1 MCRPGCPAAAAAWPA
16 DPADHQAGPAPVE
29 GSGPRPGRWLRSRTD
44 HPAVAALIAL
54 LAAVAFALARWQIW
68 AHGNIGRFIL
78 VGRHFATPARLP
90 PGIPLAPTYGYDGQ
104 FFYRLALDPANL
116 SRTAYGIS
124 MDRPYRYMRIGYP
137 ALTWLVSLGQH
148 SLVPVALVAVNIA
161 AIGAMAYFGAVFAR
175 QAGRH
180 ALAGLLLA
188 GYFGLITSL
197 SRDTAEPL
205 AAACLLAGLLAI
217 RARRQVLAAALLAFG
232 ALTRETVMVA
242 VAAIAIVRVIGMVR
256 GRPRPDQH
264 GPDQPRPD
272 QHGPDQHGPDQ
283 HGPDQHGP
291 GRDDL
296 PWVVPAVVFAVWQV
310 VVKAAT
316 GSIPLLADGG
326 RNAGAPFIA
335 PLSALKTALVH
346 LNVHQF
352 DQYDL
357 WLLEVAIL
365 ALLSV
370 VALTA
375 LRSTSAPVHE
385 RLAFVLYLVEICVVT
400 PSTWSSLDAD
410 LRSFIEVYLLAL
422 IILLGT
428 PRRSIWTTLLP
439 GLGAVML
446 PALIVVTQ
454 RRLTGS

>member
-1 MCRPGCPAAAAAWPA
+1 MPGQEHVPTRSPAAAAARPA

-116 SRTAYGIS
+116 SRTAYGIT

-242 VAAIAIVRVIGMVR
+242 VAALAIVRVIGMVR
-256 GRPRPDQH
+256 GR
-264 GPDQPRPD
+264 
-272 QHGPDQHGPDQ
+272 
-283 HGPDQHGP
+283 HGP

-296 PWVVPAVVFAVWQV
+296 PWVVPSVVFAVWQV

-410 LRSFIEVYLLAL
+410 LRSFIEVYLL
-422 IILLGT
+422 
-428 PRRSIWTTLLP
+428 R
-439 GLGAVML
+439 
-446 PALIVVTQ
+446 
-454 RRLTGS
+454 